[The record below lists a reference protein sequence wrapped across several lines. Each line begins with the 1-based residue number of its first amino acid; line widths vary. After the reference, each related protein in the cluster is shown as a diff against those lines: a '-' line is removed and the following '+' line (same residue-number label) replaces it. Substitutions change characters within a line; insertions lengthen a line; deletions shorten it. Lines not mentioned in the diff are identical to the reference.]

1 MEPPIEFDELDS
13 FIPGAVGE
21 PGARVFY
28 LQARAGNRVVSFR
41 LEKEQV
47 GMLGRYLG
55 QLAAALG
62 ATEPDRD
69 VTGLIEPIEPQ
80 WIVGTISV
88 GVDESTGIIQVLT
101 EELVLDDSP
110 DSDFDDRFESEFDD
124 PELNEV
130 FATAFGEVFADDDEP
145 TGAQARFTLRAEQAA
160 AFAEAAMELMSGGRP
175 PCRLCG
181 KPIGPSG
188 HACPRWN

>member
-1 MEPPIEFDELDS
+1 MSAAFEFDQLDS

-21 PGARVFY
+21 PGQRVFY
-28 LQARAGNRVVSFR
+28 LQARRGQQVVSFR

-55 QLAAALG
+55 QLAGALG
-62 ATEPDRD
+62 ATEPERD
-69 VTGLIEPIEPQ
+69 VAGLIEPVVPE

-88 GVDESTGIIQVLT
+88 GVDEVNGVIQVTT
-101 EELVLDDSP
+101 EELVPEELEVDY
-110 DSDFDDRFESEFDD
+110 DFEPGEELTESVIE
-124 PELNEV
+124 ELLE
-130 FATAFGEVFADDDEP
+130 AEDGPPAS
-145 TGAQARFTLRAEQAA
+145 QARFTLRAEQAA
-160 AFAEAAMELMSGGRP
+160 AFAEAADELISAGRP

-181 KPIGPSG
+181 RPIGPEG

>member
-1 MEPPIEFDELDS
+1 MDSPLDFERLDA

-28 LQARAGNRVVSFR
+28 LQARSGNRVVSLR

-47 GMLGRYLG
+47 AVLGRYLG

-62 ATEPDRD
+62 VTEPDRD
-69 VTGLIEPIEPQ
+69 IAGLIEPVDPE

-88 GVDESTGIIQVLT
+88 GVDEDEGVIQVLT
-101 EELVLDDSP
+101 EELVLDNDG
-110 DSDFDDRFESEFDD
+110 DDVES
-124 PELNEV
+124 V
-130 FATAFGEVFADDDEP
+130 FAEILGEEP
-145 TGAQARFTLRAEQAA
+145 SSSGAQARFTLHAAQAA
-160 AFAEAAMELMSGGRP
+160 AFAEAAEELMSAGRP

-181 KPIGPSG
+181 RPMEPSG

>member
-1 MEPPIEFDELDS
+1 MSARFDFDQLDS

-21 PGARVFY
+21 PGQRVFY
-28 LQARAGNRVVSFR
+28 LQARHGNHVVTLR

-55 QLAAALG
+55 QLAQAMG
-62 ATEPDRD
+62 GPDPERD
-69 VTGLIEPIEPQ
+69 VAGLIEPVDPQ

-88 GVDESTGIIQVLT
+88 GVDEASGVIQVTT
-101 EELVLDDSP
+101 EELVPEELELDLAEVTDEDVEALLDS
-110 DSDFDDRFESEFDD
+110 E
-124 PELNEV
+124 PEG
-130 FATAFGEVFADDDEP
+130 AT
-145 TGAQARFTLRAEQAA
+145 ARFTLRAAQAA
-160 AFAEAAMELMSGGRP
+160 AFAEAAEELVAAGRP

-181 KPIGPSG
+181 RPIGDEG